1 MARENLMSLKAV
13 PLQFAEFKPTTFTPA
28 ESNLE
33 ILNRSMEKIDAREK
47 ESIQAKDV
55 MSTTLNEIRNKLNP
69 EEFAK
74 FDEKAQQARDEI
86 NTQIELGRYGLAMST
101 AYNLGRSFADDTEL
115 QNKIKA
121 QEAREKAIAE
131 MKQTVQNPLTR
142 RRYEALNKYYD
153 DGTGTWNA
161 KVFKPV
167 PNIIESQFWSEV
179 VNRTPEKSGS
189 KASSR
194 SSSRPTYGSYDGNTY
209 VTGSVSSESS
219 SSRSYSQKNSED
231 MFAVYEDLMNDPYW
245 GEGMKQ
251 NFDDNKWLY
260 DETIKGLTDFSVN
273 LYESGKYNAD
283 EIKAIQSSISS
294 LTSSFSSVDVRD
306 DHVKRLKNLG
316 VYDQLKGLINDYNTA
331 TNYFKDTK
339 TGIIQIPKDYKSFFD
354 NRANQYFEDVKY
366 KRVSTQSSVGSG
378 ITGNNAINDAKQ
390 NKAAIDAQKGGDV
403 GQYVPDNVKSTA
415 GTGTPGQQ
423 QSGTPNANDDAP
435 NYNQ

>member
-74 FDEKAQQARDEI
+74 FDEKAQQARNEI

-189 KASSR
+189 KESSR
-194 SSSRPTYGSYDGNTY
+194 YNTRPTYGSYDGNTY

-219 SSRSYSQKNSED
+219 SSIAYSQKNPDD

-260 DETIKGLTDFSVN
+260 DETIKGLTDFSAN

-306 DHVKRLKNLG
+306 DHIKRLKNLG

-339 TGIIQIPKDYKSFFD
+339 TGIIQIPKDYKLFFD

-366 KRVSTQSSVGSG
+366 RRVNTQSKVGSSQ
-378 ITGNNAINDAKQ
+378 TGNNAINDAKQ
-390 NKAAIDAQKGGDV
+390 READRDAQNIKN
-403 GQYVPDNVKSTA
+403 YVPENVKSPG
-415 GTGTPGQQ
+415 GTGTPDQHP
-423 QSGTPNANDDAP
+423 SDTPNANEDEQ
-435 NYNQ
+435 NY

>member
-1 MARENLMSLKAV
+1 MSLKAV
-13 PLQFAEFKPTTFTPA
+13 PLQFAEFKPATFTPA

-55 MSTTLNEIRNKLNP
+55 MSTTLNEIRSKLNP

-101 AYNLGRSFADDTEL
+101 AYNLGRSFADDTEW
-115 QNKIKA
+115 QNKIKT

-131 MKQTVQNPLTR
+131 MEQTVQNPLTR
-142 RRYEALNKYYD
+142 RRFKAENPYYY
-153 DGTGTWNA
+153 DGTGTWNVQ
-161 KVFKPV
+161 VFKPV
-167 PNIIESQFWSEV
+167 PNIIESQFWAEV
-179 VNRTPEKSGS
+179 VNRTPEKAGS
-189 KASSR
+189 KESSR
-194 SSSRPTYGSYDGNTY
+194 SSVRPTYGSYDGNTY
-209 VTGSVSSESS
+209 VTGSVSSERSS
-219 SSRSYSQKNSED
+219 SIAYSQKNPED

-260 DETIKGLTDFSVN
+260 DETIKGLTDFSAN

-306 DHVKRLKNLG
+306 DHIKRLKNLG
-316 VYDQLKGLINDYNTA
+316 VYDQLKGLINDYTTA

-339 TGIIQIPKDYKSFFD
+339 TGIIQIPKDYKSFYD

-366 KRVSTQSSVGSG
+366 KRVNTQSKVGNG

-390 NKAAIDAQKGGDV
+390 GYAAIAAQKGGDV
-403 GQYVPDNVKSTA
+403 GKYVPGTAKSKA
-415 GTGTPGQQ
+415 GTGTPGQH
-423 QSGTPNANDDAP
+423 QSSTPDADDDAP
-435 NYNQ
+435 NYD

>member
-55 MSTTLNEIRNKLNP
+55 MSTTLNEIRSKLNP

-101 AYNLGRSFADDTEL
+101 AYNLGRSFADDTEW

-189 KASSR
+189 KESSR
-194 SSSRPTYGSYDGNTY
+194 SSVRPTYGSYDGNTY
-209 VTGSVSSESS
+209 VTGSVSSERSS
-219 SSRSYSQKNSED
+219 SIAYSQKNPED

-260 DETIKGLTDFSVN
+260 DETIKGLTDFSAN

-294 LTSSFSSVDVRD
+294 LTSSFSSIDVRD
-306 DHVKRLKNLG
+306 DHIKRLKNLG

-339 TGIIQIPKDYKSFFD
+339 TGIIQIPKDYKLFFD

-366 KRVSTQSSVGSG
+366 KRVNTQSKVGSG
-378 ITGNNAINDAKQ
+378 ITGNNDINDAKQ
-390 NKAAIDAQKGGDV
+390 HKADMDAQNIEG
-403 GQYVPDNVKSTA
+403 YVPNNVKSKA
-415 GTGTPGQQ
+415 GTGTPGQH
-423 QSGTPNANDDAP
+423 QSGTPDANYDAP
-435 NYNQ
+435 NYN

>member
-189 KASSR
+189 KESSR
-194 SSSRPTYGSYDGNTY
+194 YNTRPTYGSYDGNTY

-219 SSRSYSQKNSED
+219 SSVAYSQKNPED

-260 DETIKGLTDFSVN
+260 DETIKGLTDFSAN

-306 DHVKRLKNLG
+306 DHIKRLKNLG

-339 TGIIQIPKDYKSFFD
+339 TGIIQIPKDYKLFFD
-354 NRANQYFEDVKY
+354 NRANQYFKDVKY
-366 KRVSTQSSVGSG
+366 RRVNTQSKVGSSR
-378 ITGNNAINDAKQ
+378 TGNNDINDAKQ
-390 NKAAIDAQKGGDV
+390 HDADRDV
-403 GQYVPDNVKSTA
+403 QNIKNYVPDNVKSPG
-415 GTGTPGQQ
+415 GTGTLNQHP
-423 QSGTPNANDDAP
+423 SDTPDADDDAP
-435 NYNQ
+435 NYNQQ

>member
-219 SSRSYSQKNSED
+219 SSRSYSQKNPED

-260 DETIKGLTDFSVN
+260 DETIKGLTDFSAN

-306 DHVKRLKNLG
+306 DNIKRLKNLG

-339 TGIIQIPKDYKSFFD
+339 TGIIQIPKDYKLFFD

-366 KRVSTQSSVGSG
+366 KRVSTQSSVGNG

-390 NKAAIDAQKGGDV
+390 HDADRDAQNIGP
-403 GQYVPDNVKSTA
+403 YVPGNVKSTA
-415 GTGTPGQQ
+415 GTGTPGQR

-435 NYNQ
+435 NYN

>member
-13 PLQFAEFKPTTFTPA
+13 PLQFAEFKPATFTPA

-142 RRYEALNKYYD
+142 RRYEALNKYYN
-153 DGTGTWNA
+153 DGTGTWDA

-189 KASSR
+189 KANSR

-219 SSRSYSQKNSED
+219 SSRSYSQKNPED

-260 DETIKGLTDFSVN
+260 DETIKGLTDFSAN

-294 LTSSFSSVDVRD
+294 LTSSFSSIDVRD
-306 DHVKRLKNLG
+306 DNVKRLKNLG

-354 NRANQYFEDVKY
+354 NRANKYFEDVKY
-366 KRVSTQSSVGSG
+366 KRITTQSHVGSG
-378 ITGNNAINDAKQ
+378 ITANNDINDAKQ
-390 NKAAIDAQKGGDV
+390 HKADRDAQNIEG
-403 GQYVPDNVKSTA
+403 YVPGNAKSTA
-415 GTGTPGQQ
+415 GTGTPDQH
-423 QSGTPNANDDAP
+423 QSGTPNADDDAP
-435 NYNQ
+435 NYNQQ

>member
-13 PLQFAEFKPTTFTPA
+13 PLQFAEFKPATFTPA

-55 MSTTLNEIRNKLNP
+55 MSTTLNEIRSKLNP

-101 AYNLGRSFADDTEL
+101 AYSLGRSFADDTEL
-115 QNKIKA
+115 QNKIKT

-131 MKQTVQNPLTR
+131 MEQIVQNPLTR
-142 RRYEALNKYYD
+142 RRFKAENPYYY

-161 KVFKPV
+161 QVFKPV
-167 PNIIESQFWSEV
+167 PNIIESQFWAEV

-189 KASSR
+189 KE
-194 SSSRPTYGSYDGNTY
+194 SSSSSVRPTYGSYDGNTY
-209 VTGSVSSESS
+209 VTGSVSSERSS
-219 SSRSYSQKNSED
+219 SIAYSQKNPED

-260 DETIKGLTDFSVN
+260 DETIKGLTDFSAN
-273 LYESGKYNAD
+273 LYKSGKYNAD

-306 DHVKRLKNLG
+306 NHIKRLKNLG

-331 TNYFKDTK
+331 TNYFKDPK
-339 TGIIQIPKDYKSFFD
+339 TGIIQIPKDYKLFYD

-366 KRVSTQSSVGSG
+366 RRVNTQSKVGNG
-378 ITGNNAINDAKQ
+378 ITGNNAIPDAKQ

-403 GQYVPDNVKSTA
+403 GKYVPGNAKSTA
-415 GTGTPGQQ
+415 GTGTPGQH
-423 QSGTPNANDDAP
+423 QSNTPDANDDAP
-435 NYNQ
+435 NYD

>member
-55 MSTTLNEIRNKLNP
+55 MSTTLNEIRSKLNP

-179 VNRTPEKSGS
+179 VNRTPEKAGS
-189 KASSR
+189 KESSR
-194 SSSRPTYGSYDGNTY
+194 SSVRPTYGSYDGNTY

-219 SSRSYSQKNSED
+219 SSIAYSQKNPED

-260 DETIKGLTDFSVN
+260 DETIKGLTDFSAN

-294 LTSSFSSVDVRD
+294 LTSSFSSIDVRD
-306 DHVKRLKNLG
+306 DHIKRLKNLG

-366 KRVSTQSSVGSG
+366 RRVNTQSKVGSG
-378 ITGNNAINDAKQ
+378 ITANNDINDAKQ
-390 NKAAIDAQKGGDV
+390 HDADRKVQDIKD
-403 GQYVPDNVKSTA
+403 YVPGNAQSPG
-415 GTGTPGQQ
+415 GTGTPDQHP
-423 QSGTPNANDDAP
+423 SGTPDANEDDQ
-435 NYNQ
+435 NYD

>member
-13 PLQFAEFKPTTFTPA
+13 PLQFVEFKPTTFTPA

-189 KASSR
+189 KESSR
-194 SSSRPTYGSYDGNTY
+194 YNTRPTYGSYDGNTY

-219 SSRSYSQKNSED
+219 SSIAYSQKNPED

-260 DETIKGLTDFSVN
+260 DETIKGLTDFSAN

-306 DHVKRLKNLG
+306 DHIKRLKNLG
-316 VYDQLKGLINDYNTA
+316 VYDQLKGLINDYNTV

-366 KRVSTQSSVGSG
+366 KRVNTQSKVGSSQ
-378 ITGNNAINDAKQ
+378 TRNNAINDAKQ
-390 NKAAIDAQKGGDV
+390 HDADRDAQKIED
-403 GQYVPDNVKSTA
+403 YVPGDTKSPG
-415 GTGTPGQQ
+415 GTGTPDQRP
-423 QSGTPNANDDAP
+423 SNTPNADDDAP
-435 NYNQ
+435 NYNQQ

>member
-189 KASSR
+189 KESSR
-194 SSSRPTYGSYDGNTY
+194 SSVRPTYGSYDGNTY

-219 SSRSYSQKNSED
+219 SSIAYSQKNPED

-260 DETIKGLTDFSVN
+260 DETIKGLTDFSAN

-294 LTSSFSSVDVRD
+294 LTSSFSSIDVRD
-306 DHVKRLKNLG
+306 DHIKRLKNLG

-366 KRVSTQSSVGSG
+366 KRVNTQSKVGSG

-390 NKAAIDAQKGGDV
+390 NQAAIDAQKGGDV
-403 GQYVPDNVKSTA
+403 GKFTPKNVKSPG
-415 GTGTPGQQ
+415 GTGTPDQHQ
-423 QSGTPNANDDAP
+423 PNTPNANDDAP